1 MILLWF
7 IIILMAGGIL
17 AWIAAQWSVTF
28 CRWISFIALAI
39 NLVLGLMMWFEPATS
54 NSPWLTTF
62 TAEWIPSFGIGRIES
77 FAAEPYL
84 SSWNTWRH
92 YIMGGN

>member
-54 NSPWLTTF
+54 N
-62 TAEWIPSFGIGRIES
+62 
-77 FAAEPYL
+77 
-84 SSWNTWRH
+84 
-92 YIMGGN
+92 